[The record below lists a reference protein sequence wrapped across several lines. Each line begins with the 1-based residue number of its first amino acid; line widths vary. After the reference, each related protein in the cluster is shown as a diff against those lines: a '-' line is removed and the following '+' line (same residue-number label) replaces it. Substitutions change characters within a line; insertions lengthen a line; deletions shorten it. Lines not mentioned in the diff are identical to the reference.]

1 MAGGAVDATSDEG
14 ATPGRSA
21 WPHVA
26 TRLDAVPVGAW
37 HWRITL
43 LAGLATFFDLYEVF
57 LGGVLGSV
65 LSEQWQL
72 DADAKALL
80 VGAPFFGM
88 FAGAVVLGRAAD
100 RFGRRAL
107 FMVNL
112 AGYSVTSLLAAF
124 APDLTSLI
132 VLRVVAGLFLGAELP
147 LVDTYVSELL
157 PGAVRGRFVAVAYTL
172 GFCGAPVAALL
183 GGQLVAGRE
192 LLIDGWRWLLVF
204 GGVGAAFVWLLRRS
218 LPESPRWLSAHGR
231 HAEADR
237 IVAGVER
244 GAGLTP
250 PLPSPQLPPPAPQP
264 APRAATVPVTA
275 LLRPPYLRRTAM
287 LWIFQVLQTVGYYG
301 FGSLAPLVLMAKG
314 HDVVDSLTYTALSF
328 LGYPIGSAV
337 SVLFIERLERKTLI
351 IVSAAAIAVF
361 GLAFGTAGSSAAI
374 VAAGVLMTLTQN
386 IFSNAFHVY
395 QAELFPTEVR
405 GGAVGIAYSLSRLTG
420 GILPFVGIA
429 VLDDFGAEGLFAGC
443 AVLMAL
449 LCVDVALLGPRTTGR
464 ALESVRD
471 QDATD
476 GVPRGSGKA
485 GAPAVSRR

>member
-1 MAGGAVDATSDEG
+1 MSGGAVET
-14 ATPGRSA
+14 TPDDGTAASA
-21 WPHVA
+21 DGPRLTVA
-26 TRLDAVPVGAW
+26 ARLDAVPVGAW

-65 LSEQWQL
+65 LTEQWHL
-72 DADAKALL
+72 DSNGKALL

-88 FAGAVVLGRAAD
+88 FAGAVLLGRAAD
-100 RFGRRAL
+100 RFGRRPL
-107 FMVNL
+107 FMLNL
-112 AGYSVTSLLAAF
+112 AGYSVSSLLAAF

-157 PGAVRGRFVAVAYTL
+157 PGAVRGRFVAIAYTL

-183 GGQLVAGRE
+183 GGQLVAERD

-204 GGVGAAFVWLLRRS
+204 GGVGAAFVWVLRRS
-218 LPESPRWLSAHGR
+218 LPESPRWLSAQGR

-237 IVAGVER
+237 IVADVER
-244 GAGLTP
+244 GAGLAP
-250 PLPSPQLPPPAPQP
+250 VEAGQLPESVPESAESAAPL
-264 APRAATVPVTA
+264 RE
-275 LLRPPYLRRTAM
+275 LFRPPHLRSTVM

-314 HDVVDSLTYTALSF
+314 HDVVHSLTYTALSF

-337 SVLFIERLERKTLI
+337 SILFIERIERKTLVI
-351 IVSAAAIAVF
+351 AAAAAIAVF
-361 GLAFGTAGSSAAI
+361 GLAFGTAESSAAI
-374 VAAGVLMTLTQN
+374 VTAGILMTLTQN

-395 QAELFPTEVR
+395 QAELFPTAIR
-405 GGAVGIAYSLSRLTG
+405 GSAVGIAYSLSRLTG
-420 GILPFVGIA
+420 GVLPFVGLA
-429 VLDDFGAEGLFAGC
+429 VLDEFGATGMFAGC

-449 LCVDVALLGPRTTGR
+449 LCLDVAVLGPRTTGR
-464 ALESVRD
+464 ALESVVR
-471 QDATD
+471 
-476 GVPRGSGKA
+476 K
-485 GAPAVSRR
+485 

>member
-1 MAGGAVDATSDEG
+1 MTGGTVE
-14 ATPGRSA
+14 ATPDDGTAARTDGPA
-21 WPHVA
+21 WPAVA
-26 TRLDAVPVGAW
+26 ARLDAVPVHAW

-65 LSEQWQL
+65 LTEQWHL
-72 DADAKALL
+72 DSDAKALL

-88 FAGAVVLGRAAD
+88 FAGAVLLGRAAD
-100 RFGRRAL
+100 RFGRRPL
-107 FMVNL
+107 FMLNL
-112 AGYSVTSLLAAF
+112 AGYSVSSLLAAF
-124 APDLTSLI
+124 APDLTSLV

-183 GGQLVAGRE
+183 GGLLVADRH

-218 LPESPRWLSAHGR
+218 LPESPRWLSARGR
-231 HAEADR
+231 YGEADG
-237 IVAGVER
+237 IVAEVER

-250 PLPSPQLPPPAPQP
+250 ALPSSPLPPPAPQ
-264 APRAATVPVTA
+264 ATEKDTVVPVRA
-275 LLRPPYLRRTAM
+275 LFRPPYLRRTAM

-314 HDVVDSLTYTALSF
+314 HDVVHSLTYTALSF

-337 SVLFIERLERKTLI
+337 SILFIERIERKTLV

-361 GLAFGTAGSSAAI
+361 GLAFGTADSSAAI
-374 VAAGVLMTLTQN
+374 VTAGVLMTLTQN

-395 QAELFPTEVR
+395 QAELFPTGMR
-405 GGAVGIAYSLSRLTG
+405 GSAVGIAYSLSRLTG
-420 GILPFVGIA
+420 GVLPFVGLA
-429 VLDDFGAEGLFAGC
+429 VLDAFGARGMFAGC

-449 LCVDVALLGPRTTGR
+449 LCVDVAVLGPRTTGR
-464 ALESVRD
+464 TLENVR
-471 QDATD
+471 
-476 GVPRGSGKA
+476 G
-485 GAPAVSRR
+485 

>member
-1 MAGGAVDATSDEG
+1 MSGGAVGAAHDEG
-14 ATPGRSA
+14 TSADRGASAA
-21 WPHVA
+21 WPAVA
-26 TRLDAVPVGAW
+26 ARLDAVPVGAW

-65 LSEQWQL
+65 LTEQWHL
-72 DADAKALL
+72 DSDAKALL

-88 FAGAVVLGRAAD
+88 FAGAVLLGRAAD

-112 AGYSVTSLLAAF
+112 AGYSVSSLLAAF
-124 APDLTSLI
+124 APDLTTLV

-183 GGQLVAGRE
+183 GGQLVAGRD
-192 LLIDGWRWLLVF
+192 LF
-204 GGVGAAFVWLLRRS
+204 
-218 LPESPRWLSAHGR
+218 
-231 HAEADR
+231 
-237 IVAGVER
+237 
-244 GAGLTP
+244 
-250 PLPSPQLPPPAPQP
+250 
-264 APRAATVPVTA
+264 
-275 LLRPPYLRRTAM
+275 RPPHLRNTVM

-301 FGSLAPLVLMAKG
+301 FGSLAPLVLMSKG
-314 HDVVDSLTYTALSF
+314 HDVVHSLTYTALSF

-337 SVLFIERLERKTLI
+337 SVLFIERIERKTLV

-361 GLAFGTAGSSAAI
+361 GLAFGTAQSSVAI
-374 VAAGVLMTLTQN
+374 VSAGVLMTLTQN

-395 QAELFPTEVR
+395 QAELFPTEMR

-420 GILPFVGIA
+420 GILPFVGLA
-429 VLDDFGAEGLFAGC
+429 VLDEFGAEGMFAGC

-464 ALESVRD
+464 ALEQVRD
-471 QDATD
+471 R
-476 GVPRGSGKA
+476 PRENRDRSRENRVSR
-485 GAPAVSRR
+485 APASE

>member
-1 MAGGAVDATSDEG
+1 MSGGAVEATSGDG
-14 ATPGRSA
+14 TAASA
-21 WPHVA
+21 DGPARLTVA
-26 TRLDAVPVGAW
+26 ARLDAVPISAW

-65 LSEQWQL
+65 LTEQWQL
-72 DADAKALL
+72 DSDGKALL

-88 FAGAVVLGRAAD
+88 FAGAVLLGRAAD
-100 RFGRRAL
+100 RFGRRPL
-107 FMVNL
+107 FMLNL
-112 AGYSVTSLLAAF
+112 AGYSVSSLLAAC
-124 APDLTSLI
+124 APDLTWLI
-132 VLRVVAGLFLGAELP
+132 VLRVVAGIFLGAELP

-157 PGAVRGRFVAVAYTL
+157 PGAVRGRFIAVAYTL

-183 GGQLVAGRE
+183 GGQLVAERD
-192 LLIDGWRWLLVF
+192 LLIDGWRWLLIF
-204 GGVGAAFVWLLRRS
+204 GGLGAALVWVLRRS
-218 LPESPRWLSAHGR
+218 LPESPRWLSAQGR

-237 IVAGVER
+237 IVADVER

-250 PLPSPQLPPPAPQP
+250 TPAPQLPSPEPDSKSESGPEEGESTEKEAVVAVRELF
-264 APRAATVPVTA
+264 
-275 LLRPPYLRRTAM
+275 RPPYLRSTVM

-314 HDVVDSLTYTALSF
+314 HDVVHSLTYTALSF

-337 SVLFIERLERKTLI
+337 SILFIERIERKTLVI
-351 IVSAAAIAVF
+351 ASAAGIAVF
-361 GLAFGTAGSSAAI
+361 GLAFGTADSSVAI

-395 QAELFPTEVR
+395 QAELFPTGMR
-405 GGAVGIAYSLSRLTG
+405 GSAVGIAYSLSRLTG
-420 GILPFVGIA
+420 GVLPFVGLA
-429 VLDDFGAEGLFAGC
+429 VLDAFGATGMFAGC

-464 ALESVRD
+464 ALESVR
-471 QDATD
+471 
-476 GVPRGSGKA
+476 G
-485 GAPAVSRR
+485 